1 MTAPADGNA
10 GAGDAAGSFG
20 EIPRPNEAYG
30 AQNPRFADSDRNDG
44 QQGQVSQGVDLGPNF
59 ERLEEERP
67 ELVNALRELVRQYRV
82 EGVAARMHEIRRI
95 RQARL
100 FWQGLQ
106 YAWWNPNDMNWHLP
120 FEQKFNDDRTL
131 EEMPRYQFVT
141 NFYQGFGLSFVAV
154 LSQDVPSVRFYPQS
168 AQSLVDIAAA
178 RAASDVAE
186 LIERNN
192 HVEQLL
198 TSIGYFLWTDGKVG
212 AYVRFVKDGQRFGFR
227 EEEILAAV
235 EIPLGVDTWVCP
247 SCGRETP
254 VVGYEEVQNGYP
266 RSAISDQET
275 IQDAGNLPRSLD
287 SGLQKAQTSARDDNF
302 GFGENDGAVGSGAG
316 TGHNPESAYAVDL
329 AGESLAPEGV
339 SYTCPGCGAELGERD
354 LRRAERVTV
363 PRVVETRRVANGQEV
378 ISIAGG
384 LELNTP
390 VWANEMHE
398 YPYLQWQAEVHRAKL
413 KAAYPLAAGKIESA
427 PSQGPED
434 VYARVSRLSV
444 EQGLPSIHPGDA
456 LMNLITFDRTW
467 LRPWAFYGIENE
479 EVRNELLALF
489 PDGCYVGFA
498 GDVYCEARNESMDDH
513 WRVLHALPGDGQN
526 RPSVG
531 DSLVQ
536 VQERYN
542 TLSNM
547 QAETYEYGIPPI
559 YADPQVLDFDAL
571 ANQVAEPAAHFPA
584 RARPG
589 QPLAAGFFQP
599 APAQVPP
606 DMIRH
611 QQDLIGPV
619 SQFLT
624 GLFPAVFGGNM
635 EDVKTASGYAMA
647 RDQAM
652 GRLGLV
658 WRRLKQ
664 FYGEVMLLGV
674 DCFRKNRPED
684 VDVPLL
690 GPDGTLDARM
700 IRVGDLK
707 GNICVHPE
715 ADETFPRLKSQ
726 QRGVLQQLFGLK
738 DPLIQEALAE
748 PANLGYIKNVLGL
761 TELVIPGED
770 SRNKQL
776 REIQVLLGSVPIV
789 VHVSENV
796 TRDSSVAGKAEN
808 PEGSPNDSGGTR
820 DTEHGP
826 RTVVLPSVPVDL
838 LLDDH
843 AVEFEE
849 CKRWANSEAGQS
861 AKMTNPA
868 GFANVRAHAEAHLR
882 AMTTFA
888 PPTDSST
895 QQPPAVR
902 RGQVSPPPAPA
913 PVHEPRAPMVARTP
927 RESSTRADAE
937 RDGQGDHWVTINGN
951 HVLISEPQGKQPAQ
965 AQPAASIKVLN
976 KDVTIAY
983 DPRLSVEEKLRAS
996 KEIAA
1001 AVDLLNKNAD
1011 KLTDDE
1017 KKAIGEISS
1026 VFETASDKDKLGAT
1040 GKGSMTLSKD
1050 YMEAAGV
1057 SAAWLAS
1064 LFGHEGQHY
1073 LNSGKYSGTERWR
1086 DEQSASRVQ
1095 LGIGNKIGFSPNERS
1110 SLQNWMDDKN
1120 RATMQEHME
1129 KGYTY

>member
-1 MTAPADGNA
+1 MENAMAYAEPGMTAPADGNLPA
-10 GAGDAAGSFG
+10 GEMGAAMDEAGVVHLKVDATGLGS
-20 EIPRPNEAYG
+20 
-30 AQNPRFADSDRNDG
+30 
-44 QQGQVSQGVDLGPNF
+44 NF
-59 ERLEEERP
+59 ELLEELRP
-67 ELVNALRELVRQYRV
+67 ELVNALRELVRQYRQ
-82 EGVAARMHEIRRI
+82 EGVTARRHEIRRV

-120 FEQKFNDDRTL
+120 FEQKYNDDRAL

-178 RAASDVAE
+178 KAASDVAE
-186 LIERNN
+186 LVERNN
-192 HVEQLL
+192 HVEHLL
-198 TSIGYFLWTDGKVG
+198 TSIGYFLWTDGKLG
-212 AYVRFVKDGQRFGFR
+212 AYVRYVADGQRFGFR
-227 EEEILAAV
+227 EQEIVAGV
-235 EIPLGVDTWVCP
+235 EVPLGPDVWKC
-247 SCGRETP
+247 SGCGMEGP
-254 VVGYEEVQNGYP
+254 AEGDQIAAN
-266 RSAISDQET
+266 SDQESG
-275 IQDAGNLPRSLD
+275 DDGEALPGSLHSAAGAPKYGAQENAGRS
-287 SGLQKAQTSARDDNF
+287 GRDDSF
-302 GFGENDGAVGSGAG
+302 AEYDERKSER
-316 TGHNPESAYAVDL
+316 TIS
-329 AGESLAPEGV
+329 
-339 SYTCPGCGAELGERD
+339 CPGCGAELGEKD

-378 ISIAGG
+378 ITIAGG

-398 YPYLQWQAEVHRAKL
+398 FPYLQWQTEVHRAKL
-413 KAAYPLAAGKIESA
+413 KAAYPHAANKIEST
-427 PSQGPED
+427 PSQGAED
-434 VYARVSRLSV
+434 VYARVSRISV

-467 LRPWAFYGIENE
+467 LRPWAFYSVEDE
-479 EVRNELLALF
+479 DVRRELLALF
-489 PDGCYVGFA
+489 PDGCYVAFA
-498 GDVYCEARNESMDDH
+498 GDAYCEARNESMDDH

-542 TLSNM
+542 VLSNM

-619 SQFLT
+619 AQFLT

-635 EDVKTASGYAMA
+635 EDVKTASGYALA
-647 RDQAM
+647 RDQAL

-674 DCFRKNRPED
+674 ESFRKNRPED

-690 GPDGTLDARM
+690 GPDGMLDARM
-700 IRVGDLK
+700 IRVADLK
-707 GNICVHPE
+707 GNIAVHPE

-738 DPLIQEALAE
+738 DPLIQEAMAD
-748 PANLGYIKNVLGL
+748 PANIGYIKNVLGL
-761 TELVIPGED
+761 TELVVPGED

-776 REIQVLLGSVPIV
+776 REIQVLLGATPIV
-789 VHVSENV
+789 VEAPPDGDQRTDNSDQE
-796 TRDSSVAGKAEN
+796 AGR
-808 PEGSPNDSGGTR
+808 GS
-820 DTEHGP
+820 H
-826 RTVVLPSVPVDL
+826 TVVLPSVAVDL
-838 LLDDH
+838 LLDNH

-861 AKMTNPA
+861 ARMTNPA

-882 AMTTFA
+882 AM
-888 PPTDSST
+888 
-895 QQPPAVR
+895 
-902 RGQVSPPPAPA
+902 
-913 PVHEPRAPMVARTP
+913 
-927 RESSTRADAE
+927 
-937 RDGQGDHWVTINGN
+937 QGV
-951 HVLISEPQGKQPAQ
+951 
-965 AQPAASIKVLN
+965 
-976 KDVTIAY
+976 
-983 DPRLSVEEKLRAS
+983 
-996 KEIAA
+996 
-1001 AVDLLNKNAD
+1001 
-1011 KLTDDE
+1011 
-1017 KKAIGEISS
+1017 
-1026 VFETASDKDKLGAT
+1026 
-1040 GKGSMTLSKD
+1040 
-1050 YMEAAGV
+1050 
-1057 SAAWLAS
+1057 
-1064 LFGHEGQHY
+1064 
-1073 LNSGKYSGTERWR
+1073 
-1086 DEQSASRVQ
+1086 
-1095 LGIGNKIGFSPNERS
+1095 
-1110 SLQNWMDDKN
+1110 N
-1120 RATMQEHME
+1120 R
-1129 KGYTY
+1129 

>member
-1 MTAPADGNA
+1 MDLYPTADVFNGTPGAIAPADGNYA
-10 GAGDAAGSFG
+10 PNASPNAMLGASPAAVSDARTANDETDPWADASVV
-20 EIPRPNEAYG
+20 G
-30 AQNPRFADSDRNDG
+30 AQHAAPLLG
-44 QQGQVSQGVDLGPNF
+44 TVVDLGPNN
-59 ERLEEERP
+59 ERLEDLKP
-67 ELVNALRELVRQYRV
+67 ELVNALRELVRQYRQ
-82 EGVAARMHEIRRI
+82 EGIVARRHEIRRI

-120 FEQKFNDDRTL
+120 YENRSSDDRQL

-141 NFYQGFGLSFVAV
+141 NFYQGFGLSFIAV

-168 AQSLVDIAAA
+168 AQSLEDIGAA

-192 HVEQLL
+192 EVENLL
-198 TSIGYFLWTDGKVG
+198 STIGYFLWTDGKLG
-212 AYVRFVKDGQRFGFR
+212 AYVRYVADGQRFGFH
-227 EEEILAAV
+227 EEQLLAAL
-235 EIPLGVDTWVCP
+235 EIPLGEDKYVCP
-247 SCGRETP
+247 KCG
-254 VVGYEEVQNGYP
+254 
-266 RSAISDQET
+266 
-275 IQDAGNLPRSLD
+275 
-287 SGLQKAQTSARDDNF
+287 K
-302 GFGENDGAVGSGAG
+302 
-316 TGHNPESAYAVDL
+316 ESAAPDTSVGATLGSPGADDGDAPAGGASPSPTGVVD
-329 AGESLAPEGV
+329 
-339 SYTCPGCGAELGERD
+339 CPGCGAALAEKD
-354 LRRAERVTV
+354 LRKAERVTV
-363 PRVVETRRVANGQEV
+363 PRVIGTRRVPNGQEV

-413 KAAYPLAAGKIESA
+413 KAAYPHAASKIEAA
-427 PSQGPED
+427 PSQGPDD

-467 LRPWAFYGIENE
+467 LRPWAFYSIEDE
-479 EVRNELLALF
+479 AVRNELLAMF
-489 PDGCYVGFA
+489 PDGCYCGFA
-498 GDVYCEARNESMDDH
+498 GDVYCESRSESMDDH

-542 TLSNM
+542 VLSNM

-619 SQFLT
+619 AQFLT
-624 GLFPAVFGGNM
+624 GLFPAIFGGNM
-635 EDVKTASGYAMA
+635 EDVKTASGYALA

-658 WRRLKQ
+658 WRRTKQ
-664 FYGEVMLLGV
+664 FYADVLLLAV
-674 DCFRKNRPED
+674 DCFRQNRPADAEI
-684 VDVPLL
+684 PLL

-700 IRVGDLK
+700 IRAADLK

-726 QRGVLQQLFGLK
+726 QRAVLQQLFSLN

-748 PANLGYIKNVLGL
+748 PANIGYIKNVLGL
-761 TELVIPGED
+761 TELVVPGED

-776 REIQVLLGSVPIV
+776 REIQQLLASAPIVISMHPSGVAHAGQQQDESRNPAVGATLGSPGADGADASKGGASPAPTTRGIPE
-789 VHVSENV
+789 SPV
-796 TRDSSVAGKAEN
+796 TSHQSQ
-808 PEGSPNDSGGTR
+808 SL
-820 DTEHGP
+820 
-826 RTVVLPSVPVDL
+826 VLPSVPVDQ

-849 CKRWANSEAGQS
+849 CKRWANSEAGQA

-868 GFANVRAHAEAHLR
+868 GFANVRAHTEAHLR
-882 AMTTFA
+882 AMSLA
-888 PPTDSST
+888 ANAN
-895 QQPPAVR
+895 PAVANAAPAK
-902 RGQVSPPPAPA
+902 GKPSPAPK
-913 PVHEPRAPMVARTP
+913 PK
-927 RESSTRADAE
+927 ES
-937 RDGQGDHWVTINGN
+937 
-951 HVLISEPQGKQPAQ
+951 
-965 AQPAASIKVLN
+965 
-976 KDVTIAY
+976 
-983 DPRLSVEEKLRAS
+983 
-996 KEIAA
+996 
-1001 AVDLLNKNAD
+1001 
-1011 KLTDDE
+1011 
-1017 KKAIGEISS
+1017 
-1026 VFETASDKDKLGAT
+1026 
-1040 GKGSMTLSKD
+1040 
-1050 YMEAAGV
+1050 
-1057 SAAWLAS
+1057 
-1064 LFGHEGQHY
+1064 
-1073 LNSGKYSGTERWR
+1073 
-1086 DEQSASRVQ
+1086 
-1095 LGIGNKIGFSPNERS
+1095 
-1110 SLQNWMDDKN
+1110 
-1120 RATMQEHME
+1120 
-1129 KGYTY
+1129 

>member
-1 MTAPADGNA
+1 
-10 GAGDAAGSFG
+10 
-20 EIPRPNEAYG
+20 
-30 AQNPRFADSDRNDG
+30 
-44 QQGQVSQGVDLGPNF
+44 
-59 ERLEEERP
+59 
-67 ELVNALRELVRQYRV
+67 
-82 EGVAARMHEIRRI
+82 
-95 RQARL
+95 
-100 FWQGLQ
+100 
-106 YAWWNPNDMNWHLP
+106 
-120 FEQKFNDDRTL
+120 
-131 EEMPRYQFVT
+131 
-141 NFYQGFGLSFVAV
+141 
-154 LSQDVPSVRFYPQS
+154 
-168 AQSLVDIAAA
+168 
-178 RAASDVAE
+178 
-186 LIERNN
+186 
-192 HVEQLL
+192 
-198 TSIGYFLWTDGKVG
+198 
-212 AYVRFVKDGQRFGFR
+212 
-227 EEEILAAV
+227 
-235 EIPLGVDTWVCP
+235 
-247 SCGRETP
+247 
-254 VVGYEEVQNGYP
+254 
-266 RSAISDQET
+266 
-275 IQDAGNLPRSLD
+275 
-287 SGLQKAQTSARDDNF
+287 
-302 GFGENDGAVGSGAG
+302 
-316 TGHNPESAYAVDL
+316 
-329 AGESLAPEGV
+329 
-339 SYTCPGCGAELGERD
+339 
-354 LRRAERVTV
+354 
-363 PRVVETRRVANGQEV
+363 
-378 ISIAGG
+378 

-413 KAAYPLAAGKIESA
+413 KAAYPLAAGKIEAA

-479 EVRNELLALF
+479 EVRGELLALF

-599 APAQVPP
+599 AAAQVPP

-664 FYGEVMLLGV
+664 FYGEVLLLGV

-690 GPDGTLDARM
+690 GPDGMLDARM
-700 IRVGDLK
+700 IRIGDLK

-738 DPLIQEALAE
+738 DPLIQEALSE

-776 REIQVLLGSVPIV
+776 REIQVLLGSAPIV
-789 VHVSENV
+789 VAGENRKSKLENRNSE
-796 TRDSSVAGKAEN
+796 
-808 PEGSPNDSGGTR
+808 EGSESDLQPA
-820 DTEHGP
+820 P
-826 RTVVLPSVPVDL
+826 IVLPSVAVDV
-838 LLDDH
+838 LLDNH

-861 AKMTNPA
+861 AKMTNPV

-882 AMTTFA
+882 VMQASQSVGT
-888 PPTDSST
+888 
-895 QQPPAVR
+895 PA
-902 RGQVSPPPAPA
+902 RG
-913 PVHEPRAPMVARTP
+913 PV
-927 RESSTRADAE
+927 
-937 RDGQGDHWVTINGN
+937 
-951 HVLISEPQGKQPAQ
+951 Q
-965 AQPAASIKVLN
+965 A
-976 KDVTIAY
+976 
-983 DPRLSVEEKLRAS
+983 
-996 KEIAA
+996 
-1001 AVDLLNKNAD
+1001 
-1011 KLTDDE
+1011 
-1017 KKAIGEISS
+1017 
-1026 VFETASDKDKLGAT
+1026 
-1040 GKGSMTLSKD
+1040 
-1050 YMEAAGV
+1050 
-1057 SAAWLAS
+1057 
-1064 LFGHEGQHY
+1064 
-1073 LNSGKYSGTERWR
+1073 
-1086 DEQSASRVQ
+1086 
-1095 LGIGNKIGFSPNERS
+1095 
-1110 SLQNWMDDKN
+1110 
-1120 RATMQEHME
+1120 
-1129 KGYTY
+1129 